1 MAICVALASG
11 CGGGGSAAID
21 APAADDAPAID
32 APDAPVDAAVDA
44 ATTGAVLIANDGTA
58 TITQWMAPATYA
70 GTTTHLQLF
79 IYNTGTAPTG
89 ALAATLTGADAASFA
104 IVTSGTTCGPSL
116 LAGDGCHVDL
126 AFAPSSVGTKTAM
139 LLVVGS
145 GATLTLPISGVV
157 PLMPSG
163 TLVADAATIDFGTV
177 ISGDNPVDAQVVLS
191 NAGIAAITLGA
202 RTTTG
207 AMFTNI
213 GDNCPATLTPG
224 GACTVNLRFQN
235 SPLGSS
241 TGTFDVASSGGAVS
255 IPLHGTTLRKIDIGS
270 VGAGSFGTGSV
281 VSSPAGI
288 TCGGG
293 SSVCSAGFPLGVPV
307 TFTATPA
314 ASNMFVTWGGLCSGS
329 AACTVASPLQGTVR
343 VQFVPTSAKKITV
356 TFAGTG
362 KSLVNAHMTNSQFG
376 SYGSCTSDCIIY
388 VPQNAQVEVVGVS
401 PSMFVGWSGD
411 CTTTTHIC
419 ALGTIANDRAV
430 TVTSN
435 LDQYEVLSMFPP
447 IDLMTG
453 LAALPNSDLV
463 IGTTTGVT
471 VVTLAGTIVWSTAIE
486 GGARSIAVD
495 AAGHVYGISVGTD
508 EVFALSATGAL
519 MWTRSFPVA
528 PRNSFSFASTLS
540 VSPDGTVIGVLTTDG
555 VHVVDGSGVDR
566 FTITGVTPVPQA
578 VAVSPAGTVGIAILY
593 EMPAG
598 SGNRQVLRYS
608 SSGTPL
614 TTLAPIP
621 GGNQISLMYDAN
633 ENLAAATATS
643 TRFTTSATSPANTTN
658 FSAADVTNLGSP
670 PVSGVAVTASGKV
683 AGFRMYNLL
692 NGNATGTALRAF
704 SSTGSVLISRDH
716 PPDLTVPYSYDNMFV
731 PSQITAGGGGT
742 NRIVTGGYYNNMVW
756 ISVIDL
762 P

>member
-1 MAICVALASG
+1 MPRLNAGTSG
-11 CGGGGSAAID
+11 FTLGTRS
-21 APAADDAPAID
+21 
-32 APDAPVDAAVDA
+32 
-44 ATTGAVLIANDGTA
+44 TTGAF
-58 TITQWMAPATYA
+58 TY
-70 GTTTHLQLF
+70 
-79 IYNTGTAPTG
+79 
-89 ALAATLTGADAASFA
+89 
-104 IVTSGTTCGPSL
+104 V
-116 LAGDGCHVDL
+116 
-126 AFAPSSVGTKTAM
+126 
-139 LLVVGS
+139 
-145 GATLTLPISGVV
+145 
-157 PLMPSG
+157 
-163 TLVADAATIDFGTV
+163 
-177 ISGDNPVDAQVVLS
+177 
-191 NAGIAAITLGA
+191 
-202 RTTTG
+202 
-207 AMFTNI
+207 

-224 GACTVNLRFQN
+224 GACTANLRFQS

-241 TGTFDVASSGGAVS
+241 TGTFDVASSGGALS
-255 IPLHGTTLRKIDIGS
+255 LPLHGVTLRKLYVSSSGLGAFGVGS
-270 VGAGSFGTGSV
+270 VSTMPSGVPCGPGN
-281 VSSPAGI
+281 SSC
-288 TCGGG
+288 T
-293 SSVCSAGFPLGVPV
+293 AGFPLGVSV
-307 TFTATPA
+307 VLTATPA
-314 ASNMFVTWGGLCSGS
+314 ANNMFVGWSGLCSG
-329 AACTVASPLQGTVR
+329 ATTTCTVASPLQGTAY
-343 VQFVPTSAKKITV
+343 VQFVPTNAKKITV

-362 KSLVNAHMTNSQFG
+362 RSLVNAHMTNSQFG
-376 SYGSCTSDCIIY
+376 SYGTCSSDCIIY
-388 VPQNAQVEVVGVS
+388 VPQNAQVEVVGGS
-401 PSMFVGWSGD
+401 PSTFVGWTGD

-435 LDQYEVLSMFPP
+435 LDQYEVVSMFPP
-447 IDLMTG
+447 INLMIG
-453 LAALPNSDLV
+453 LAVMPNSDLV

-471 VVTLAGTIVWSTAIE
+471 VVTLAGAVVWTTAVA

-495 AAGHVYGISVGTD
+495 AAGHVYGIGTAG
-508 EVFALSATGAL
+508 VFALSATGAAL
-519 MWTRSFPVA
+519 WTRSFPVA
-528 PRNSFSFASTLS
+528 ARNSFSFASTLS
-540 VSPDGTVIGVLTTDG
+540 VSPDGTVIGVMTDDG

-683 AGFRMYNLL
+683 AGFRMYNLI
-692 NGNATGTALRAF
+692 NGSSTGTALRAF

-716 PPDLTVPYSYDNMFV
+716 PPAMTVPYSYDNMLT
-731 PSQITAGGGGT
+731 PSQITAGGGT
-742 NRIVTGGYYNNMVW
+742 NRIVTGGYYNNTVW